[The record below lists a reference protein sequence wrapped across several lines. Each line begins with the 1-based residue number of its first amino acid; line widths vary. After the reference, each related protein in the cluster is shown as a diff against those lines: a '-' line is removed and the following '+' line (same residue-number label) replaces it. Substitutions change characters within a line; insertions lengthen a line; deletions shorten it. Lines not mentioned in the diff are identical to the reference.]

1 MIGKL
6 QGKSILVAGA
16 GGIGSALAA
25 RYASEGANVVLGD
38 INRAGAD
45 EAVAAIVAAG
55 GAAIAV
61 TLDGSDEQSIAL
73 AVTAVTAAYGG
84 LDGLHVNFANMVDSN
99 PETAILELPLGVY
112 DETMRVNARGAYLCT
127 RAALPALL
135 ARGGG
140 AILYTSSAAA
150 HTGGNAYVSYAMS
163 KSAIHALMR
172 HVARR
177 YGPEG
182 VRANALAPAMTLH
195 TKLEAELPADLI
207 SKLIAPAAINTRPG
221 RPSDIAAMSTLL
233 MSDEGSYVT
242 GQVIS
247 VDGGLTMRP

>member
-1 MIGKL
+1 MSGKL
-6 QGKSILVAGA
+6 EGKSILVAGA
-16 GGIGSALAA
+16 GGIGNALAA
-25 RYASEGANVVLGD
+25 RYAFEGAKVVLGD
-38 INRAGAD
+38 LDRAAAD
-45 EAVAAIVAAG
+45 EAVDAIVAAG
-55 GAAIAV
+55 GTALAV
-61 TLDGSDEQSIAL
+61 TLDGSDEKSVSL
-73 AVTAVTAAYGG
+73 AVAAASGANGG
-84 LDGLHVNFANMVDSN
+84 LDGLHVNFASMVDSN
-99 PETAILELPLGVY
+99 PEMAILELPLEVY

-163 KSAIHALMR
+163 KSATHALMR

-177 YGPEG
+177 YGPQG

-195 TKLEAELPADLI
+195 AKLETELPAELV

-221 RPSDIAAMSTLL
+221 RPADIAAMSALL

>member
-1 MIGKL
+1 MNGKL
-6 QGKSILVAGA
+6 EGKSILVAGA
-16 GGIGSALAA
+16 GGIGNALAA

-38 INRAGAD
+38 LNRAAAD
-45 EAVAAIVAAG
+45 EAVDAIVADG
-55 GAAIAV
+55 GSAIAI
-61 TLDGSDEQSIAL
+61 TLDGSDEQSVSM
-73 AVTAVTAAYGG
+73 AVAAACDANGG

-99 PETAILELPLGVY
+99 PETAILELPLEVY

-163 KSAIHALMR
+163 KSATHSLMR

-177 YGPEG
+177 YGPQG

-195 TKLEAELPADLI
+195 AKLETELPAEQI
-207 SKLIAPAAINTRPG
+207 SRLIAPAAINTRPG
-221 RPSDIAAMSTLL
+221 RPSDIAAMSALL

>member
-1 MIGKL
+1 MNGKL
-6 QGKSILVAGA
+6 EGKSILVAGA
-16 GGIGSALAA
+16 GGIGAALAE

-38 INRAGAD
+38 INRAAAD
-45 EAVAAIVAAG
+45 EAVDAIAAAG
-55 GAAIAV
+55 GTAIGV
-61 TLDGSDEQSIAL
+61 TLDGSDEQSVAL
-73 AVTAVTAAYGG
+73 AVAMARDVHGG
-84 LDGLHVNFANMVDSN
+84 LDGLHVNFANMADSN
-99 PETAILELPLGVY
+99 PEIAILELPLEVY

-163 KSAIHALMR
+163 KSAIHSLMR

-195 TKLEAELPADLI
+195 ARLEAELPAELVNQ
-207 SKLIAPAAINTRPG
+207 LIAPAAINTRPG
-221 RPSDIAAMSTLL
+221 RPGDIAAMSALL